1 MIFQELCIAVGVILH
16 YIFLAAFMWMAI
28 EGHHLY
34 RLVLRVFDTGR
45 DLSKLYIVTA
55 YGTPAIIVGV
65 TGTIALTTNDP
76 VYGNDDM

>member
-1 MIFQELCIAVGVILH
+1 MLQELCIAVGVLLH
-16 YIFLAAFMWMAI
+16 YMFLAAFMWMAV

-45 DLSKLYIVTA
+45 DLSKIYIIIA
-55 YGTPAIIVGV
+55 YGTPVIIVGV
-65 TGTIALTTNDP
+65 TGIIALTTKEP